1 MDKKQKFRISA
12 LIYGLIFLITSAP
25 VFCGYIPE
33 GGDMALWMG
42 RIQEIEQSLAQGS
55 MSWFPTPAWTA
66 AWGGGAEAFDC
77 GIWLLP
83 LAAAWLL
90 GMGEQIAYCLFMGL
104 VQLGTMAAA
113 RWVMGGFSEKTAVVL
128 WGTLF
133 YMGCPCHIYVCFDKA
148 DLGQALVWALVPG
161 FIGGMARL
169 CRSRGR
175 NRAARCVSAAFYAG
189 IWYADARWGVIVGG
203 CAVLY
208 LLLWERRGRS
218 FLSVMLSMAAGGAL
232 AMPSVLYLTRYL
244 IKGGM
249 QVWNLPL
256 GCIMENGYAP
266 GLFLT
271 TWVYRPDLPGMGIG
285 YMGGILLLAWLCFR
299 GEGGKMDGSVKR
311 VLLLSGILTAAS
323 LQYFPW
329 DLVQRLGAPFL
340 RFVGLLE
347 TPGIFWGA
355 ANMLLAVPAGW
366 AVGEL
371 RKKKDCLRQW
381 VLPLLLLCAVLA
393 TALYM
398 CNTLTYVRPPLGRD
412 IVSPVVY

>member
-1 MDKKQKFRISA
+1 
-12 LIYGLIFLITSAP
+12 
-25 VFCGYIPE
+25 
-33 GGDMALWMG
+33 MAILMG

-113 RWVMGGFSEKTAVVL
+113 RWMMGAFSEKTAVVL

-133 YMGCPCHIYVCFDKA
+133 YMGCPWHIYVCFDKA

-218 FLSVMLSMAAGGAL
+218 FLSVTLSMAAGGAL

-271 TWVYRPDLPGMGIG
+271 TWVC
-285 YMGGILLLAWLCFR
+285 LLYT
-299 GEGGKMDGSVKR
+299 SP
-311 VLLLSGILTAAS
+311 S
-323 LQYFPW
+323 P
-329 DLVQRLGAPFL
+329 
-340 RFVGLLE
+340 
-347 TPGIFWGA
+347 
-355 ANMLLAVPAGW
+355 
-366 AVGEL
+366 
-371 RKKKDCLRQW
+371 
-381 VLPLLLLCAVLA
+381 
-393 TALYM
+393 
-398 CNTLTYVRPPLGRD
+398 RD
-412 IVSPVVY
+412 TR